1 MLVRPVLS
9 ICFFL
14 VLSIILI
21 ILPFSAQGQ
30 VFCLERAIF
39 AAQLLK
45 EFQERPIAIGI
56 SNDKTK
62 IIEIFASSQGETFT
76 IAFTT
81 EQELTCSVMAGI
93 QWLNLVHNLNPISRI
108 VR

>member
-1 MLVRPVLS
+1 MLAGSFLS
-9 ICFFL
+9 ICSFL
-14 VLSIILI
+14 VLSIILM
-21 ILPFSAQGQ
+21 ILPFSVQGQ
-30 VFCLERAIF
+30 IFCLERPVF
-39 AAQLLK
+39 AAHLLK

-76 IAFTT
+76 IVFTT
-81 EQELTCSVMAGI
+81 EQGLTCSVIAGKK
-93 QWLNLVHNLNPISRI
+93 WLNLAHNLNPISRI